1 MNGNDVIKMK
11 QGLIKINRVKDFQN
25 GKSLRKK
32 KIMASIDVIKELL
45 NAGEDPNK
53 IIKVPLFSHDVQ
65 SNTQKSYLFC
75 CIEDDNQKLVSFLI
89 EKGADP
95 SLPLCTENVPPL
107 HYAIMYGK
115 NNAALALL
123 ESGADPNIPI
133 EKNGNTPLITAI
145 KNDNN
150 VSLKYLIQFEADVN
164 ISNTRGETPLLHAIH
179 KGNNFA
185 VSLLLENHAEMANN
199 EHSALHYAAKEGQ
212 AESCL
217 LLMKYG
223 IKRNLLDNNDLTA
236 VDYAE
241 RLEDPTTELLLR
253 TPNLPQT
260 TLDVNYVRFL
270 NDSFEPKIEEIRD
283 QMADAQT
290 KFPKHMKTFISTLIT
305 LERCHTRFVVFL
317 KNKTEELQELVD
329 SLSKPSKENV
339 DKDIDRLSVQLFNS
353 IQKEIQSTAQR
364 QEEFGQEL
372 FSPAGIESY
381 ERWVKRN
388 EEMQQF
394 IEELV
399 STGLDKYG
407 LKDDVANKLRKA
419 RQDFEYVSSLS
430 AEIAAKTVPFQEEIV
445 AFISFAMRT
454 LKTMDLKEPIDIY
467 ENFFKNLARQI
478 EKTNPELIRRQFKR
492 PNAKQ

>member
-1 MNGNDVIKMK
+1 
-11 QGLIKINRVKDFQN
+11 
-25 GKSLRKK
+25 
-32 KIMASIDVIKELL
+32 MASIDVIKELL

-53 IIKVPLFSHDVQ
+53 VIKDVQ
-65 SNTQKSYLFC
+65 NNTQKSYLFC
-75 CIEDDNQKLVSFLI
+75 CIDDDNQKLVSFLI

-95 SLPLCTENVPPL
+95 SLPLCSENVPPL
-107 HYAIMYGK
+107 HYAIMYAK
-115 NNAALALL
+115 NNAVLALL

-133 EKNGNTPLITAI
+133 EKNGNTPLTTAI
-145 KNDNN
+145 KCDNN
-150 VSLKYLIQFEADVN
+150 VALKYLIQFEADVN
-164 ISNTRGETPLLHAIH
+164 IPNNRGETPLLHAIH
-179 KGNNFA
+179 KGNNYA
-185 VSLLLENHAEMANN
+185 VNLLLENHAEMANS
-199 EHSALHYAAKEGQ
+199 EHSALHFAAKEGQ

-223 IKRNLLDNNDLTA
+223 IKRDLQDNHDRTA
-236 VDYAE
+236 LEYAE

-283 QMADAQT
+283 QMAEAQT
-290 KFPKHMKTFISTLIT
+290 KFPKHMKSFISTLKT
-305 LERCHTRFVVFL
+305 LERCHTRFVAFL
-317 KNKTEELQELVD
+317 KNRAAELQELVD
-329 SLSKPSKENV
+329 NLSKPTKENV
-339 DKDIDRLSVQLFNS
+339 DKDIDRLSVQLYNS
-353 IQKEIQSTAQR
+353 IQKEIQSTAQC
-364 QEEFGQEL
+364 QDEFGQEL

-419 RQDFEYVSSLS
+419 RQDYEYVSSLS
-430 AEIAAKTVPFQEEIV
+430 AELAAKTVPFQEEIV
-445 AFISFAMRT
+445 AFTTFAVRK
-454 LKTMDLKEPIDIY
+454 LKTMELKNPPEVY
-467 ENFFKNLARQI
+467 ENFFKQLARQI
-478 EKTNPELIRRQFKR
+478 KETNPELIRRQFQR
-492 PNAKQ
+492 PSQKQ